1 MGKTKELKES
11 QILTDVVVKGLQEIK
26 GENIVH
32 VDLTGVENAV
42 CESFIICTGT
52 SNTHV
57 NALARSAEKEVKET
71 IGEKPWKTEGFGNA
85 EWIIL
90 DYVNTVVHIFQ
101 EESRNFYNL
110 DELWADAKI
119 TEIKNK

>member
-11 QILTDVVVKGLQEIK
+11 QILSDVVIKGLQELK
-26 GENIVH
+26 GENIVYI
-32 VDLTGVENAV
+32 DLSVVENAV
-42 CESFIICTGT
+42 CENFIICTGT

-57 NALARSAEKEVKET
+57 NALARSVEKEVRKT
-71 IGEKPWKTEGFGNA
+71 LGEKPWKTEGFGNA

-119 TEIKNK
+119 TKIEV